1 MISSK
6 AARLLGS
13 AYVSRLTT
21 MALAIAILVPAKAF
35 ATEASAVELGSLFL
49 TIENNYGPLK
59 HKESYLSIK
68 WPELKERYKQR
79 ALKVTDSDGFY
90 FMAADLLNELKDAH
104 VGITLPTDYKK
115 SLPLQFAFV
124 ENKTILAYIEDKAA
138 TQCAAEIGDELVKL
152 DGKSPE
158 QIRTEL
164 GLSIGVGNKR
174 TDQSYSTL
182 MLTNRRE
189 ERGLRVSREANQVS
203 TLEFRSGN
211 RTVSCRLQ
219 WSEEGAPMFSRPELA
234 QPGTHMNTPFLG
246 LTTSERAQQL
256 FKRVDKLFRLKSS
269 VLNPGLELAKNSRRG
284 KGAAIQIGAAE
295 PFFKLPSDFVAIE
308 DPSDLAGLVESTGLK
323 AGVFTRNG
331 VKVGFLRIP
340 SYEPKNLEMALF
352 GLRYIVSKLQAESD
366 LLVIDQT
373 MNPGGAV
380 VWSDWIVSSFVGKL
394 DRRHMKFS
402 IRASQDFVREFV
414 GLVSMLERSD
424 ATSEAERAI
433 KAEYLPMLKEDLA
446 RVQKAYVERA
456 FLSEPIR
463 LHLTSELSD
472 KLTSAAYASQLSAIA
487 GVIGVDLSEP
497 QVYSKP
503 VYMMINELDFSGG
516 DATPAVLKDY
526 GRVTLV
532 GVNTAG
538 AGGSVQEFTH
548 SQDHTF
554 KFNLTVSLMVR
565 GNGSLVENFGVKPDI
580 AFEPTIQDYKDGFS
594 SYFSRLLDT
603 IAAKDPNARRLGLN
617 N

>member
-1 MISSK
+1 MISST

-13 AYVSRLTT
+13 ARAYAVT
-21 MALAIAILVPAKAF
+21 ALATAILTPMAAT

-59 HKESYLSIK
+59 HKESYLSMK
-68 WPELKERYKQR
+68 WPELKEKYKQR
-79 ALKVTDSDGFY
+79 ALQVTDSDGFY

-124 ENKTILAYIEDKAA
+124 ENKTVLAFIEDQSAG
-138 TQCAAEIGDELVKL
+138 QCAAEIGDELVTL
-152 DGKSPE
+152 DGKTPE

-174 TDQSYSTL
+174 TDQAYSTL

-189 ERGLRVSREANQVS
+189 ERGLRVSREANQTSALV
-203 TLEFRSGN
+203 FRSAAG

-219 WSEEGAPMFSRPELA
+219 WKEEGSPMFSRPELV
-234 QPGTHMNTPFLG
+234 QPGTRLNTPFLG

-269 VLNPGLELAKNSRRG
+269 VMNPGLDLAKNSRRG
-284 KGAAIQIGAAE
+284 KGASIQIGAAD
-295 PFFKLPSDFVAIE
+295 PFFKLPADFKAVE
-308 DPSDLAGLVESTGLK
+308 DPEGLAGLVDSTGLK

-352 GLRYIVSKLQAESD
+352 GLRYMVAKLQAETD

-402 IRASQDFVREFV
+402 VRASQDFVREFV
-414 GLVSMLERSD
+414 GMVSMLERSD

-433 KAEYLPMLKEDLA
+433 KAEYLPILKEDLA
-446 RVQKAYVERA
+446 KVQKAYVDRA

-463 LHLTSELSD
+463 LHLTSELSE
-472 KLTSAAYASQLSAIA
+472 KLTSAAYASQLAPLES
-487 GVIGVDLSEP
+487 VIGVDLSAP

-594 SYFSRLLDT
+594 AYFSRLLDT
-603 IAAKDPNARRLGLN
+603 IAAKDPNARRLGSN